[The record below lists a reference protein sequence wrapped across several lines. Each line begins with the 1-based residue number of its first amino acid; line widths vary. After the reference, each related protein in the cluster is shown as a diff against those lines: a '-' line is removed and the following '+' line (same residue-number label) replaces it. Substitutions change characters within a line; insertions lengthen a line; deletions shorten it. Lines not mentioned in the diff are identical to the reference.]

1 MAIGTTRPFTTG
13 IVALCLVSLIVSVV
27 GLFGE
32 SSVANATTPAQV
44 YVSVAGSG
52 LADCSSSANSCT
64 LATARTAV
72 HALTASTLTSNI
84 VVSLADGT
92 YPVASTMNFS
102 STDSGNNGFTVTWQ
116 ASPGAHPVF
125 SGASTLTGWQ
135 PVAGNPSV
143 YYTTVPTGTTSRQL
157 YVNGRRAA
165 RANRAGDAFSNWTT
179 TSTGYTV
186 SKSSFID
193 LSVASGLEFVYP
205 GGAGMTDW
213 VSTRC
218 DVATVATDPGNATLD
233 VITMVQPCYAN
244 AMLTARP
251 SLGPPDA
258 VENGYGMVGT
268 PGQWYLDSA
277 AGKVYYTPLAGEA
290 LTDTSALLPTTDGLL
305 SATNLSFVNFT
316 GLAFEYATWMGASGP
331 QGEVDLQAN
340 LLIQGT
346 PTARSVVQLPSAVTF
361 HASNHINFTL
371 NTLAHLGSG
380 GVAFDQGSNNNVIQ
394 GNTIY
399 DTSSNGVTLGTATAN
414 PDVSNSYAGPTYV
427 DYQETVANNYVHDIG
442 VEFEGAVGIF
452 ASWVKQTKIIHNEV
466 FRTSYSGISL
476 GWGWGNTSDP
486 AAMSDNHVDFNY
498 VHETMTTSLTDGGAI
513 YTNGLEASTPVSTVI
528 GNYIDG
534 DGKVNAALYLD
545 NGSSYFD
552 VERNVVT
559 NASVTNAVGLSP
571 GGWGNPNTVAQFNT
585 IANNYGSNTA
595 GAVSNS
601 TTNTIGTN
609 SWGLT
614 SWPSAAT
621 AIIASAGLEA
631 AYGNLNPSPEVN
643 LALRGTATAS
653 STYDSRYYSA
663 QAAIDSNSNTLWAS
677 TATDNSASL
686 TVDLG
691 ASQTIESVVLLP
703 RQDTNYSSDDRR
715 NIQIIGSNN
724 ANMSSPT
731 TLCTLGSVPTPF
743 ALPIKCSQGG
753 TIAYRYIQAKKTVA
767 GGFTIGELRIFGPGT
782 RTQ

>member
-1 MAIGTTRPFTTG
+1 MAIGTTRPFRAG
-13 IVALCLVSLIVSVV
+13 IIAVSLVALIVGGVPF
-27 GLFGE
+27 LGE
-32 SSVANATTPAQV
+32 SSVANAKTGTQL
-44 YVSVAGSG
+44 YVSVAGRG
-52 LADCSSSANSCT
+52 TADCSSSANSCT
-64 LATARTAV
+64 LAAARTSV

-102 STDSGNNGFTVTWQ
+102 STDSGNSGFTVTWQ
-116 ASPGAHPVF
+116 ASRGAHPVL
-125 SGASTLTGWQ
+125 SGGSALTKWQ

-165 RANRAGDAFSNWTT
+165 RANRAGDAFSNWTA

-193 LSVASGLEFVYP
+193 SSIASGLEFVYP
-205 GGAGMTDW
+205 GGAGGTDW
-213 VSTRC
+213 TSDRC
-218 DVATVATDPGNATLD
+218 DVASVATDSTNATLD
-233 VITMVQPCYAN
+233 DITMVQPCYAN
-244 AMLTARP
+244 ANKIASP
-251 SLGPPDA
+251 SLGMPDA

-268 PGQWYLDSA
+268 PGQWFLDSA
-277 AGKVYYTPLAGEA
+277 AGTVYYTPLAGET
-290 LTDTSALLPTTDGLL
+290 LTNSSALLPTTDGLL

-331 QGEVDLQAN
+331 QGVVDQQAN
-340 LLIQGT
+340 FLIQGT
-346 PTARSVVQLPSAVTF
+346 PTARSTMQLPSEVTF

-380 GVAFDQGSNNNVIQ
+380 GVAFDQGSNNNLIQ

-399 DTSSNGVTLGTATAN
+399 DTSSNAITLGT
-414 PDVSNSYAGPTYV
+414 PTVDYV
-427 DYQETVANNYVHDIG
+427 TNINAPPAYNDYQETVADNYVHDIG
-442 VEFEGAVGIF
+442 VEFEGAIGIF
-452 ASWVKQTKIIHNEV
+452 ASWVKQTTISHNEV

-476 GWGWGNTSDP
+476 GWGWGDTSNP
-486 AAMSDNHVDFNY
+486 AYISDNHVDFNY
-498 VHETMTTSLTDGGAI
+498 VHETMTTSLTDGGPI
-513 YTNGLEASTPVSTVI
+513 YTNGLEASTPASTVI

-534 DGKVNAALYLD
+534 DGKVNAAIYLD

-571 GGWGNPNTVAQFNT
+571 GGWGNLNTAARFNT

-595 GAVSNS
+595 GAVYNGS

-614 SWPSAAT
+614 SWPKAA
-621 AIIASAGLEA
+621 AKIIAAAGLEA
-631 AYGNLNPSPEVN
+631 AYGSLNRSPEVN

-653 STYDSRYYSA
+653 STYDSRFYSA
-663 QAAIDSNSNTLWAS
+663 QAAIDSNSNTLWVANG
-677 TATDNSASL
+677 ADNSASL

-691 ASQTIESVVLLP
+691 ASQTIESIVLLP
-703 RQDTNYSSDDRR
+703 RQDADYSSNDRR

-731 TLCTLGSVPTPF
+731 TLCTLGTVPTPF
-743 ALPIKCSQGG
+743 AMPIVCSQGG
-753 TIAYRYIQAKKTVA
+753 TSAYRYIQAKKTDTS
-767 GGFTIGELRIFGPGT
+767 GFTIGELRIFGPGT